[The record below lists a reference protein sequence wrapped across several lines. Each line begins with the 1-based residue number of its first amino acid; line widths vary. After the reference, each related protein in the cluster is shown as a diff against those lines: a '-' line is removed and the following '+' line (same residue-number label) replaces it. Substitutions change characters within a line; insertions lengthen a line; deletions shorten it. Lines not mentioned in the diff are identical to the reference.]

1 MLPNIHP
8 GSAGRI
14 FRLLDRL
21 TSSVDREE
29 HGHVDPNDVL
39 SAFALRMLVSRM
51 TSRIRFGSG
60 SSLCPDRR
68 GRESL
73 GPYASQRDS
82 RLFPHVVN
90 R

>member
-8 GSAGRI
+8 GSAGR
-14 FRLLDRL
+14 FSRLLDRL

-29 HGHVDPNDVL
+29 HGGVYPNDVL

-51 TSRIRFGSG
+51 TSLIRFGSE
-60 SSLCPDRR
+60 SWFCPDRR
-68 GRESL
+68 GREAL
-73 GPYASQRDS
+73 GPSASRRDS
-82 RLFPHVVN
+82 CLFPPVVN